1 MFLIRR
7 SGVAHTSWDIQQLL
21 RNATW
26 HPHKGN
32 TSLLVHKKCV
42 ADFPGTCALFSRKK
56 IHFSLPPTLCI
67 TCTHLQCISS
77 DLQRFW
83 FLLSLPVSVQLPM
96 ETKISQGRGLF
107 SFFLFPDVCMKL
119 WLFLFIL
126 CEFHIMY
133 PNSTHF
139 PVLSYP
145 PSTLVPPHLPP
156 KIKI

>member
-32 TSLLVHKKCV
+32 TSLLIHKKCV

-56 IHFSLPPTLCI
+56 FIFHSLLLCALLARI
-67 TCTHLQCISS
+67 CNASALISNVS
-77 DLQRFW
+77 GPSF
-83 FLLSLPVSVQLPM
+83 LSLSPSSYPWRQRALM
-96 ETKISQGRGLF
+96 EGVVFL
-107 SFFLFPDVCMKL
+107 FLFPHVFMKL
-119 WLFLFIL
+119 WLFLCIL
-126 CEFHIMY
+126 CEFHIVH

-145 PSTLVPPHLPP
+145 PSTCVSPHLPP